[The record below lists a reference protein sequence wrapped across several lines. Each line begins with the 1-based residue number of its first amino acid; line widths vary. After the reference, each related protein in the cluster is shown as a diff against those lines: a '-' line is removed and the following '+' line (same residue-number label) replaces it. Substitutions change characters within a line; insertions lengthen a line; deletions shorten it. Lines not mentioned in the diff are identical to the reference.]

1 MKLHHLFS
9 YQFVPG
15 KVYNVPDAPNSVL
28 WDICYLC
35 NQKCKFCYNSDEDVK
50 KPLPDY
56 NRTRKILEILC
67 AWGVKEIIYLGGEP
81 TILPYLNEILEL
93 AKNKGISQ
101 RLISNG
107 AFVTESLAR
116 KLVSL
121 DVEVGISLHGINGD
135 IHDQITQTPGSFMKA
150 LQAISILEDSG
161 AKWYLQYT
169 PMCDEETFFSSIEN
183 LRNRFPSLRLV
194 DVNRLMPQGR
204 GSDKAEL
211 YQNEESLWKCISD
224 IPKLKDAGIDVSIES
239 IPHCWIRKRAK
250 QAGLPLC
257 CVDKILKSIRPC
269 YMAINQVAMDD
280 YGRLKLCPG
289 GRACTESILQVPPRD
304 LWKNAEPFAQRRQF
318 LFLPKCC
325 INFANGTACKY
336 FYNCG
341 GGCKMTT
348 PTIYS
353 SSPRCDF
360 LISS

>member
-35 NQKCKFCYNSDEDVK
+35 NQKCKFCYNSDEDVM

-169 PMCDEETFFSSIEN
+169 PMKEGDTFFSSMEI
-183 LRNRFPSLRLV
+183 LKKRFSSLRLV

-204 GSDKAEL
+204 GVNL
-211 YQNEESLWKCISD
+211 TGYYQNEDSLWQCVSD
-224 IPKLKDAGIDVSIES
+224 IPKINDLGINVSVES
-239 IPHCWIRKRAK
+239 IPHCWIRKRAF
-250 QAGLPLC
+250 QSGLSLSYAER
-257 CVDKILKSIRPC
+257 IIHAIRPC
-269 YMAINQVAMDD
+269 
-280 YGRLKLCPG
+280 
-289 GRACTESILQVPPRD
+289 
-304 LWKNAEPFAQRRQF
+304 
-318 LFLPKCC
+318 
-325 INFANGTACKY
+325 
-336 FYNCG
+336 
-341 GGCKMTT
+341 
-348 PTIYS
+348 
-353 SSPRCDF
+353 
-360 LISS
+360 